1 MSVNMGQAV
10 GYLDLDTSKFK
21 AGFKS
26 ALSDLKVFQSQ
37 TATSKDKLAAFS
49 SAATSTGRSLT
60 RGLTVP
66 LAGIGAA
73 AVAVTAKFDAGMSK
87 VKAVSGATGKEMEQL
102 RAKAKEMGAQTKF
115 SAIESAEAFNYMAMA
130 GWKTNDMLNGIEGV
144 MNLAAASGE
153 DLATTSDIVTDAL
166 TAFGLSAKDS
176 GHFADV
182 LAATS
187 SNANTNVAM
196 LGESFKYIAPVA
208 GALGYS
214 VEDINLALGL
224 MANSGIKASQAG
236 TTLRSAL
243 TRLSKPTGEIKQ
255 AMEEYGVSLTDA
267 HGNMLPF
274 RDVMGQLREKFST
287 LSKAEQA
294 QAATTLFGKN
304 AMSGMLAIIN
314 SSDKDWNKLANSIDN
329 ADGTAEKMAET
340 MLDNLPGAITLAKS
354 ALEGLGIRIGEV
366 MTPAITKIVKVF
378 TSFISWLSQASDGA
392 VKFAVGMGI
401 VLASIGPVLL
411 ITGTLT
417 RNVLTLIE
425 AYNMLS
431 KVLAGKTVAGFVK
444 AAAAKMVDM
453 AATIKDTIAYNA
465 YRASV
470 GGIGTT
476 ITGAIS
482 KILALAA
489 AHKVAAGAALG
500 VVGAIIGLAIYM
512 RQTGTSVD
520 ELKNKILTMFNNLT
534 SQIPEIMSTV
544 SEVASGIVQQIP
556 SIISGALSSLGTIV
570 RSGLSNLK
578 TALPEIAKWWANDMP
593 QLITVGSEMIVNI
606 INGFAESLPAL
617 IQTGS
622 DMMVQM
628 IDQFFA
634 QAPKFIE
641 AGTQIVLALV
651 QGAVTA
657 IPQLV
662 SALSSML
669 TNNIG
674 PILSQIL
681 KVITMIANAL
691 IANLPVLL
699 KALTTIILA
708 LVKAIADNAPQ
719 IISAALKLMI
729 ALATGIIQALPQIVV
744 AAARIALAILQALL
758 AIAGSMVSAGVK
770 ILQALWNGISS
781 WAGTLVSK
789 VKGVAKRILTSIV
802 RGLGNLFS
810 TGSSYIRN
818 LWNGMKAW
826 FSRLISNAASNARRI
841 PQRIKGALG
850 SLAGAGRD
858 LIQGLWNGM
867 KAKFDSAISWAKSK
881 AASLPKAVKKIL
893 GIGSPSWIMDQYG
906 RWFMEGLQN
915 GMETGFKPV
924 MKTVNRQMSD
934 ILSAYSGMSDYD
946 FGVGKSMDTRVLDAL
961 GNLTVATESGNN
973 TSSNVI
979 TQNITVD
986 GAENP
991 TEIASELARQLKIS
1005 MRTV

>member
-329 ADGTAEKMAET
+329 ADGTAEKMA
-340 MLDNLPGAITLAKS
+340 
-354 ALEGLGIRIGEV
+354 
-366 MTPAITKIVKVF
+366 
-378 TSFISWLSQASDGA
+378 
-392 VKFAVGMGI
+392 
-401 VLASIGPVLL
+401 
-411 ITGTLT
+411 
-417 RNVLTLIE
+417 
-425 AYNMLS
+425 
-431 KVLAGKTVAGFVK
+431 
-444 AAAAKMVDM
+444 DM
-453 AATIKDTIAYNA
+453 
-465 YRASV
+465 
-470 GGIGTT
+470 
-476 ITGAIS
+476 
-482 KILALAA
+482 
-489 AHKVAAGAALG
+489 
-500 VVGAIIGLAIYM
+500 
-512 RQTGTSVD
+512 
-520 ELKNKILTMFNNLT
+520 
-534 SQIPEIMSTV
+534 
-544 SEVASGIVQQIP
+544 VAS
-556 SIISGALSSLGTIV
+556 
-570 RSGLSNLK
+570 
-578 TALPEIAKWWANDMP
+578 
-593 QLITVGSEMIVNI
+593 
-606 INGFAESLPAL
+606 PA
-617 IQTGS
+617 
-622 DMMVQM
+622 
-628 IDQFFA
+628 
-634 QAPKFIE
+634 
-641 AGTQIVLALV
+641 
-651 QGAVTA
+651 
-657 IPQLV
+657 
-662 SALSSML
+662 
-669 TNNIG
+669 
-674 PILSQIL
+674 
-681 KVITMIANAL
+681 
-691 IANLPVLL
+691 
-699 KALTTIILA
+699 
-708 LVKAIADNAPQ
+708 
-719 IISAALKLMI
+719 
-729 ALATGIIQALPQIVV
+729 
-744 AAARIALAILQALL
+744 
-758 AIAGSMVSAGVK
+758 
-770 ILQALWNGISS
+770 
-781 WAGTLVSK
+781 
-789 VKGVAKRILTSIV
+789 
-802 RGLGNLFS
+802 
-810 TGSSYIRN
+810 
-818 LWNGMKAW
+818 
-826 FSRLISNAASNARRI
+826 
-841 PQRIKGALG
+841 
-850 SLAGAGRD
+850 
-858 LIQGLWNGM
+858 
-867 KAKFDSAISWAKSK
+867 DS
-881 AASLPKAVKKIL
+881 
-893 GIGSPSWIMDQYG
+893 
-906 RWFMEGLQN
+906 
-915 GMETGFKPV
+915 
-924 MKTVNRQMSD
+924 
-934 ILSAYSGMSDYD
+934 
-946 FGVGKSMDTRVLDAL
+946 
-961 GNLTVATESGNN
+961 
-973 TSSNVI
+973 
-979 TQNITVD
+979 
-986 GAENP
+986 
-991 TEIASELARQLKIS
+991 
-1005 MRTV
+1005 